1 MTIDL
6 LNKIYWEWINKNE
19 INEFCS
25 ADELLWSDEI
35 KTDEQRE
42 WLRRFID
49 IWNKVEEKQ

>member
-6 LNKIYWEWINKNE
+6 LNKIYESWINKNE

-25 ADELLWSDEI
+25 EEVLLWSDES

-49 IWNKVEEKQ
+49 IWDKVEEK